1 MKDNTRKRQQR
12 QLVDREAD
20 AIDRIIQILDDL
32 AAWGTWR
39 SMRRVLLFVLLRRWE
54 RVGKAIN
61 LAELDA

>member
-1 MKDNTRKRQQR
+1 MNPRKRVQR

-20 AIDRIIQILDDL
+20 ALDRIILILDEL
-32 AAWGTWR
+32 ANYGTWR
-39 SMRRVLLFVLLRRWE
+39 AVRRVLLFLLLRRWE